1 MPILKWVL
9 YPFSLLYRVVTDF
22 RNHLYN
28 IEYSKSFEFE
38 ANVIAVGNLSVG
50 GTGKTPMVEY
60 LIRLLSDKY
69 QIATLSRGY
78 GRKSKGFI
86 EATANSKVEEIGDE
100 PLQMYLKYGSKV
112 SVNVIEQRA
121 WGIPN
126 ILMNNENTDVIILDD
141 AFQHRTV
148 VPSLSILLTTYDGP
162 FYSDMLMPSG
172 RLRERRKNANRS
184 DVVVITKCPDTLSDN
199 DRTNITAK
207 VNRYSDS
214 PVLFTGLKY
223 EEPKAFYNDDKLD
236 QVSDLVIVSGIADDE
251 HFVSYVESNWKVL
264 RHFRYSDHHRYN
276 EKTVKKIAD
285 FARQSGASILV
296 TEKDF
301 TKLRDF
307 KSEWRNLRIFYL
319 PMEVYFLNNKE
330 TFDQLILG
338 SIKKYS
344 RTGHIDAE

>member
-9 YPFSLLYRVVTDF
+9 YPFSMVYRLVTDF

-60 LIRLLSDKY
+60 LIRLLSDKF
-69 QIATLSRGY
+69 QVATLSRGY
-78 GRKSKGFI
+78 GRKSRGFL
-86 EATANSKVEEIGDE
+86 EASENSKVEEIGDE
-100 PLQMYLKYGSKV
+100 PFQMHLKYGAKV

-148 VPSLSILLTTYDGP
+148 VPSLSILLTTYERP
-162 FYSDMLMPSG
+162 FYNDMLLPSG

-184 DVVVITKCPDTLSDN
+184 DVVVITKCPDTLSN
-199 DRTNITAK
+199 NEQTNITSK
-207 VNRYSDS
+207 VNRYCDS

-223 EEPKAFYNDDKLD
+223 EEPKAFYNEDKLEL
-236 QVSDLVIVSGIADDE
+236 VNDLVTVSGIADDK
-251 HFVSYVESNWKVL
+251 HFVSYVESNWKIL
-264 RHFRYSDHHRYN
+264 KHFRYSDHHRYN

-285 FARQSGASILV
+285 FARQNGASILV

-344 RTGHIDAE
+344 RIGHIDAE